1 MYGFIVNTIT
11 VVVGGTIGFLAG
23 GKLQDKYKTIVLQAL
38 GLITILIGIR
48 MALKTQQVMIVVGSM
63 VLGGL
68 LGQWLHIEEGLEK
81 VGEYLKK
88 KSRSTGGDFVLGFV
102 TASLLFCVGPM
113 TVVGSFEDGLYGRGD
128 LIYIKSIMDGFAG
141 MALAA
146 ALGSGVIFSAIF
158 VFIYQGALTLLAH
171 YFQNFLSEV
180 VVNEISA
187 TGGVVLL
194 GIAINLLGLAKIK
207 VGNFLPALVLA
218 GVIAWIV
225 NFYGLF

>member
-1 MYGFIVNTIT
+1 MFGFIVNTVT
-11 VVVGGTIGFLAG
+11 VLAG
-23 GKLQDKYKTIVLQAL
+23 GTLGVLAGGRLHDKYKSIVLNAL

-48 MALKTQQVMIVVGSM
+48 MALKTTEVMIVVGSM

-68 LGQWLHIEEGLEK
+68 LGQWIGIEEWLEK

-88 KSRSTGGDFVLGFV
+88 KANSDGKDFVLGFV

-113 TVVGSFEDGLYGRGD
+113 TVVGSFEDGLYGKGE
-128 LIYIKSIMDGFAG
+128 LVYIKSIMDAFAG

-146 ALGSGVIFSAIF
+146 ALGPGVIFSAIF
-158 VFIYQGALTLLAH
+158 VFIYQGALTLLAR
-171 YFQNFLSEV
+171 YFQNFLSEP
-180 VVNEISA
+180 VVNEMSA
-187 TGGVVLL
+187 TGGVMLL

-218 GVIAWIV
+218 AVIAWIV
-225 NFYGLF
+225 FR